1 MKHKLTKISIIIL
14 ILLTSAAFTA
24 TLTKTD
30 KFSSNVFINGIEISR
45 LTKEEAVAKL
55 KERTQPLIDN
65 GYFKLSSD
73 NKSWRMNYSDVGA
86 YLDYENAISQAYKNG
101 QTNNILNDVIE
112 QFFSRSTRN
121 DIIMPIIYNQGN
133 IVNLLNKIAVEIN
146 TTASDASIEYSPNGF
161 IYTEDIDGKTLD
173 NDLALSLISKK
184 IESLETGTIE
194 LPFINKIAVIKKS
207 DLIQTKDILGQFETK
222 FNAKDVDR
230 VSNLAIANKSLTNVL
245 IMPRET
251 FSLNKT
257 IGPRLEKY
265 GFKMAKVI
273 VNNQLVQGI
282 GGGICQVSS
291 TLYNAVLLS
300 NLKIIERKNHSL
312 PSTYVDLGRDAT
324 ISGDTIDF
332 KFINNTNSPI
342 LIYGQLKGDTL
353 RYTIF
358 GKNEFPNRSVK
369 IVTEVISKTEPTIS
383 EIEDPTLPSGTV
395 VEERTAYP
403 AFVVK
408 SYRRVLE
415 DGNEVYTE
423 PLFTDKYPLVNGI
436 KRIGTKPISPKTETD
451 LTLPVSG
458 SGE

>member
-207 DLIQTKDILGQFETK
+207 DLIQAKDILGQFETK